1 MQYETP
7 SSNLLKLKYGGKM
20 KERARENYY
29 TLVGIYHLNFP
40 DFPHIRASP
49 NGIIDWGC
57 CDKKL
62 VQIKFPHKYSWCL

>member
-20 KERARENYY
+20 KERARENCY
-29 TLVGIYHLNFP
+29 TLVGIDHLNFP

-49 NGIIDWGC
+49 D
-57 CDKKL
+57 
-62 VQIKFPHKYSWCL
+62 